1 MFNNQITDSKLRKD
15 KEKLENQQ
23 KYLEQTKEVKILMG
37 WRQLP
42 YPEQIRIRKDWDNYY
57 AKCRES
63 ESCKEYFTLRQ
74 ALKDKKIKVFK
85 ELVDKARARLE
96 EGKWEAKPEG
106 IDPWEFSHG
115 IYETYSFICNRIR
128 QINKQLTGISED
140 IENIFTE
147 PKKKRDIPLLYN
159 D

>member
-1 MFNNQITDSKLRKD
+1 MFNNQMTDSKLRKD

-23 KYLEQTKEVKILMG
+23 RELEQIQEIKTLMG

-42 YPEQIRIRKDWDNYY
+42 YPEQIRIRKEWDNYY

-74 ALKDKKIKVFK
+74 ALKDKNIKVFK
-85 ELVDKARARLE
+85 KLIDKARKRLE

-115 IYETYSFICNRIR
+115 IYETYNMVSGRIR
-128 QINKQLTGISED
+128 QINKQLTGVSED
-140 IENIFTE
+140 VESIFLK
-147 PKKKRDIPLLYN
+147 PKKKKYEQLYN